1 MTHVGE
7 ALPSYWLVQAG
18 HVGLGGSGWT
28 STGWLVMVVWT
39 VAAAAVAR
47 WAYRRDTK
55 RV

>member
-28 STGWLVMVVWT
+28 RTGWFVMVVWT

-47 WAYRRDTK
+47 WAYRRDTT
-55 RV
+55 RL